1 MSRIRLRKKKKEEK
15 RKPRDWHR
23 KLQGGCT
30 VKRKGKE
37 KLPKKQLRNPR
48 KQLKK
53 QKKQLEKQLK
63 KQRESSMRSYKSRK
77 QRG

>member
-1 MSRIRLRKKKKEEK
+1 MNRLRLRKKQREEK

-30 VKRKGKE
+30 VKRKEKE
-37 KLPKKQLRNPR
+37 KLPKKQLRNPKR
-48 KQLKK
+48 

-63 KQRESSMRSYKSRK
+63 KRRESSMRSYKSRK